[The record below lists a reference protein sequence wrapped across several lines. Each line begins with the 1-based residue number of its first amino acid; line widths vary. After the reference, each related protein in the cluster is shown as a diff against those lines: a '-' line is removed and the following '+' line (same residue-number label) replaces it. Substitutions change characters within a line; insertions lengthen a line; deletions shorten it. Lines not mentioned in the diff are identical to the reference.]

1 MSDSL
6 LSVRNL
12 RTEFATHDGVLPAV
26 ADISF
31 DLARGEVLG
40 LVGES
45 GSGKSVTGFSIL
57 GLIDP
62 PGRIAG
68 GSIVFDGTELVGL
81 SSERMRSL
89 RGKRIAMIFQD
100 PMITLNPVLSIET
113 QMVETVLAHDNV
125 SHAAARQLAVSTLAR
140 VGIAS
145 PQQRLAQY
153 PHQFSGGMRQRVAI
167 AISMLHS
174 PDLIIAD
181 EPTTA
186 LDVTV
191 QGQILYEMQKL
202 VRESATALIW
212 ITHDLAVVAGLADR
226 IAVMYAGRIVEL
238 GTADDVLESPR
249 HPYTRGLLDSV
260 PAMTQP
266 GQRLR
271 QISGTT
277 PSLTALGAG
286 CAFRSRCP
294 HAAAPC
300 ELMPPFTQIDGH
312 GFRCHFPLQTQ
323 RAIEHA

>member
-1 MSDSL
+1 VSL
-6 LSVRNL
+6 LEVNDL
-12 RTEFATHDGVLPAV
+12 QTEFATRDGVLRAV
-26 ADISF
+26 QGVSF
-31 DLARGEVLG
+31 SLDRGQVLG

-68 GSIVFDGTELVGL
+68 GSVRFDGQELVGAPE
-81 SSERMRSL
+81 ERLRAL

-100 PMITLNPVLSIET
+100 PMMTLNPVLSVDT
-113 QMVETVLAHDNV
+113 QMVETVLAHEKV
-125 SHAAARQLAVSTLAR
+125 SRQTARDRAVDALGR

-145 PQQRLAQY
+145 PHERLAQY

-167 AISMLHS
+167 AIALLHS

-202 VRESATALIW
+202 VREVGSALIW
-212 ITHDLAVVAGLADR
+212 ITHDLAVIAGLADR
-226 IAVMYAGRIVEL
+226 VAVMYAGRIVEA
-238 GTADDVLESPR
+238 GAVDDVLDAPA

-260 PAMTQP
+260 PANNTGGGRLNQIP
-266 GQRLR
+266 GM
-271 QISGTT
+271 T
-277 PSLTALGAG
+277 PSALKLAPG
-286 CAFRSRCP
+286 CAFRERCRYATERCGSMP
-294 HAAAPC
+294 ELAPLGARRVRCHHPLAAA
-300 ELMPPFTQIDGH
+300 
-312 GFRCHFPLQTQ
+312 
-323 RAIEHA
+323 AAVA

>member
-1 MSDSL
+1 MSL
-6 LSVRNL
+6 LEVTDL
-12 RTEFATHDGVLPAV
+12 QTEFATRDGVLRAV
-26 ADISF
+26 QGVSF
-31 DLARGEVLG
+31 SLDRGQVLG

-68 GSIVFDGTELVGL
+68 GSVRFDGQELVGAPEEQL
-81 SSERMRSL
+81 RAL

-100 PMITLNPVLSIET
+100 PMMTLNPVLSVET
-113 QMVETVLAHDNV
+113 QMVETVLAHEQV
-125 SHAAARQLAVSTLAR
+125 GRQAARARAVDTLAR

-145 PQQRLAQY
+145 PEQRLAQY

-167 AISMLHS
+167 AIALLHS

-202 VRESATALIW
+202 VREVGSALIW
-212 ITHDLAVVAGLADR
+212 ITHDLAVIAGLADR
-226 IAVMYAGRIVEL
+226 VAVMYAGRIVEE
-238 GTADDVLESPR
+238 GEVEDVLDAPS

-260 PAMTQP
+260 PANNIGAARLNQIP
-266 GQRLR
+266 GM
-271 QISGTT
+271 T
-277 PSLTALGAG
+277 PSALKLAPG
-286 CAFRSRCP
+286 CAFRERCGYAAERCAGMPELAP
-294 HAAAPC
+294 HG
-300 ELMPPFTQIDGH
+300 TRRV
-312 GFRCHFPLQTQ
+312 RCHFPLG
-323 RAIEHA
+323 AAPAVA